1 MSSSKAL
8 LALTLS
14 ASLLT
19 APAVQAFPGSS
30 SIRPVAA
37 ATGETSSLVEQ
48 ARYRGGGGYY
58 GGRGYGRGYGR
69 GAIGLGIAGAIIG
82 GAIIA
87 NQGYSYRE
95 RRYSRVSGRQQ
106 CADTYRSFDWDSGTY
121 MGYDGVRHV
130 CPYL

>member
-1 MSSSKAL
+1 MSTSKTL
-8 LALTLS
+8 LALTLC
-14 ASLLT
+14 ASLLG
-19 APAVQAFPGSS
+19 AEAAQAFPASS
-30 SIRPVAA
+30 STRPVAA
-37 ATGETSSLVEQ
+37 ATGDTSSLVEQ
-48 ARYRGGGGYY
+48 ARYRGGYGGYGY
-58 GGRGYGRGYGR
+58 RGGRGYGR

-87 NQGYSYRE
+87 NEGYRYRT
-95 RRYSRVSGRQQ
+95 RRYASTSARQQ

>member
-1 MSSSKAL
+1 MTSKTL
-8 LALTLS
+8 LALTLC
-14 ASLLT
+14 ASLVS
-19 APAVQAFPGSS
+19 AEAAQAFPASNAT
-30 SIRPVAA
+30 RPVAA
-37 ATGETSSLVEQ
+37 PAGAQSDVQSVY
-48 ARYRGGGGYY
+48 YR
-58 GGRGYGRGYGR
+58 RGYRYGR

-87 NQGYSYRE
+87 NEGYRY
-95 RRYSRVSGRQQ
+95 RRYRYAGVSARQQ